1 MFAESDGHAWPIIEC
16 VGLPPCQLWCT
27 MVRAALARAGRALL
41 SHLPSRMI
49 LLQQHNFVVDLNY
62 NPNSSVDK
70 LLASLPRSKVV
81 YHMALEL
88 LIDRNAYG
96 PQFIASALTDI
107 SRSQEKENGPLLIN
121 ARHVRSWQKRNYSY
135 IKQQRQCLVPL
146 TKIIPPQEEPKQE
159 KSKQKTQNKQVVAQ
173 SPDSKLLYK
182 MEEDLVAGTAAFT
195 DLVVESTES
204 GLSEKLLDPEE
215 VLRLLGLDPRTWSL
229 VSLNTSV
236 GERWVRD
243 HPDEAAVTRRLRS
256 YAGKAIKK
264 ELIPDLIT
272 PPASAEISILSRKP
286 QWNVLPGSWKTAF
299 VFPDQQIGMRWN
311 DYSGKDNEP
320 SYQEIHDT
328 RAMTIA
334 HEIFESVNPDIVVN
348 LGDFLDLAPLSKYA
362 TEPQLLRTTQLAIN
376 AGFEELQYQRHVM
389 GNKPIILLKGNHDK
403 RFEDSV
409 KNGLPEIYGLQLPG
423 SDSTMFSIRY
433 LLRMEELKIQYIDA
447 YPGEHGDGA
456 FWLETETLKFQHAP
470 NKLNS
475 SGSSAPLQAAEGPY
489 STVYGHCHR
498 MELAFN
504 HAKTA
509 GPGGLQQ
516 VFAASP
522 GTLAKIDGSC
532 PGYSTSLKASG
543 SPATSYNNWQQGVM
557 LIHYHPN
564 RKYSERPELIQI
576 KDETAVC
583 NGHIFGNGHTYG
595 S

>member
-1 MFAESDGHAWPIIEC
+1 MLHWHSPGE
-16 VGLPPCQLWCT
+16 
-27 MVRAALARAGRALL
+27 
-41 SHLPSRMI
+41 HLPYRLPIRMI
-49 LLQQHNFVVDLNY
+49 PLQQPIFGVDLVY

-70 LLASLPRSKVV
+70 LLASLHRSKVV
-81 YHMALEL
+81 YLKAIEL

-96 PQFIASALTDI
+96 ASFVASALTDL
-107 SRSQEKENGPLLIN
+107 SLSQNKGKVCSVLSDRS
-121 ARHVRSWQKRNYSY
+121 VRSWQKRNYSFVER
-135 IKQQRQCLVPL
+135 QRQNSTQL
-146 TKIIPPQEEPKQE
+146 TKIEAPQK
-159 KSKQKTQNKQVVAQ
+159 KSKQNTTNKQVVAQ

-195 DLVVESTES
+195 DLVVESTEN
-204 GLSEKLLDPEE
+204 GLSEKLLDPDE

-264 ELIPDLIT
+264 ELIPDSIT
-272 PPASAEISILSRKP
+272 PPVSAEISILSRKP
-286 QWNVLPGSWKTAF
+286 QWNILPGSWKTAF

-311 DYSGKDNEP
+311 DYSGEDNEP

-389 GNKPIILLKGNHDK
+389 GNKPIVLLKGNHDK
-403 RFEDSV
+403 RFEDSI

-557 LIHYHPN
+557 LIHYHPTK
-564 RKYSERPELIQI
+564 KYSERPELIQI
-576 KDETAVC
+576 KDEMAVC
-583 NGHIFGNGHTYG
+583 NGHIFGNGYTYG